1 MNLSRWIPQ
10 SNATTVTPLRWFF
23 GDVIKHSID
32 EHESQMLH
40 VKIES
45 ATEKFIRN
53 FTIKPRDMHERG
65 KMIIPNDYSWTVKVS
80 RSLQTPSPLVKG
92 RKSGMYKHRRW
103 IETENFGFKK

>member
-1 MNLSRWIPQ
+1 MIEFIKMDSTIKCYYCDT
-10 SNATTVTPLRWFF
+10 SSMVF

-32 EHESQMLH
+32 RHESQMLH

-65 KMIIPNDYSWTVKVS
+65 KMIIPNDDSWTVKVY

-92 RKSGMYKHRRW
+92 RKSGMY
-103 IETENFGFKK
+103 